1 MGWEHIDTPKKL
13 TSSPSNKFIGKQ
25 VSGEDGEKGKRR
37 TGKKEMGKKVE
48 KKDMEIKTE
57 KETDTRTEK

>member
-13 TSSPSNKFIGKQ
+13 TSSPSKEFIRKQ
-25 VSGEDGEKGKRR
+25 VSGEDGYKGKRK

-48 KKDMEIKTE
+48 KKETKIKTE